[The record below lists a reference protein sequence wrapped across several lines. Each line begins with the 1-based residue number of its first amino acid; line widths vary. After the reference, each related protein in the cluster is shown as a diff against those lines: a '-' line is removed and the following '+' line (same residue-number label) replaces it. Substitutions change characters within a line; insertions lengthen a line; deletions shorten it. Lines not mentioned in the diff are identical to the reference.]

1 MNGKRTCVCVFG
13 AVFESCPYFAYAFF
27 TTYLYWNSKADLN
40 FKEIN
45 NQFRDLFNWLTPQ
58 ADLPA
63 QLGVSLLMRTQH
75 ALYGQLDVGG
85 PPVSLHPTFI

>member
-1 MNGKRTCVCVFG
+1 MEN
-13 AVFESCPYFAYAFF
+13 ALLFAFLVQFLSHVLILHMPFF
-27 TTYLYWNSKADLN
+27 TTYLYWNSKAALN

-75 ALYGQLDVGG
+75 ALYGQLDVGR
-85 PPVSLHPTFI
+85 PPVSLHPTVI